1 MGPRL
6 CEVTVGRSCY
16 ILCSAY
22 LPYESPTPP
31 PRQLMELV
39 EWCKSNNLPLIVGC
53 NANAHHTCWGSKD
66 VNQREQDLLEFLISS
81 GLDILNRGTKPTFV
95 TRNRQE
101 VIDITISN
109 SWSSHLVTNW
119 RVSSEV
125 SMSDHRH
132 ILFNLE
138 TGTVPEER
146 EYRNPKLT
154 VWSTYKDSLS
164 RNVGPPVRPHTI
176 PQIES
181 SVKNLTKAVVH
192 AYEQSCPVSKVRS
205 RHSVPWWNPELLT
218 LRKKARALFNRA
230 MRTRTN
236 ADWDLYKEA
245 QRQFKSCIKRSK
257 RDAWKEFCESIE
269 DLPAASRIHRVLK
282 KGSRLQDKRF

>member
-1 MGPRL
+1 
-6 CEVTVGRSCY
+6 
-16 ILCSAY
+16 
-22 LPYESPTPP
+22 
-31 PRQLMELV
+31 MELV

-53 NANAHHTCWGSKD
+53 DANAHHTCWGSKD
-66 VNQREQDLLEFLISS
+66 VNQRGQDLLEFLISS
-81 GLDILNRGTKPTFV
+81 GLDILNRGTKPPFV

-192 AYEQSCPVSKVRS
+192 AYEQSCPV
-205 RHSVPWWNPELLT
+205 
-218 LRKKARALFNRA
+218 RKDYHMNDEVMVACLK
-230 MRTRTN
+230 
-236 ADWDLYKEA
+236 
-245 QRQFKSCIKRSK
+245 I
-257 RDAWKEFCESIE
+257 RDAENHWKATETVETVDKPKTKEVFYYFPIE
-269 DLPAASRIHRVLK
+269 GTVETGREYVTLGTTDVLHRCDRSCMK
-282 KGSRLQDKRF
+282 D